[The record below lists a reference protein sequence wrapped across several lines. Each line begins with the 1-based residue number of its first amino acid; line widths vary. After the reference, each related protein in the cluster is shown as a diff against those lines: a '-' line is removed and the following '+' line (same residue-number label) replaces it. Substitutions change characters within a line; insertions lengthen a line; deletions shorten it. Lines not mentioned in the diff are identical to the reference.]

1 MMPDIGNV
9 LLEIRG
15 LTRSFPGVK
24 ALDAVDFTLRRGE
37 IHALMGENGAG
48 KSTLIKVLTGV
59 HKKGSG
65 SIKFEG
71 KEFDASSPM
80 DAASKGI
87 STVYQEINLLPN
99 LSVAENIFIGRQ
111 PMKGIRIDW
120 KAINMNA
127 KNALAKLDLEID
139 VTLPLSSFSTAI
151 QQMVAI
157 ARAIDIRANILI
169 LDEPTSSLDMA
180 ECKNLFKTMK
190 RLKDEGM
197 GIIFITHFLDQVY
210 ETSDRITVL
219 RNGQFIGEYKTAELP
234 RFQLISKMLGKELEQ
249 EMVSS
254 GKRAEETPSQKEPFM
269 TLNNVEEKGVLFPFD
284 LGICEGEV
292 VGLAGLLGSGRT
304 EVAKLL
310 FGINR
315 PTGGTMEID
324 NEPVAIH
331 SPRHAISHSI
341 AFCPEDRK
349 TEGIIPDLT
358 VRENIVLPLQSRRG
372 FLRSISR
379 KEQDRITDQY
389 IELLKIKVSGREQKA
404 GTLSGGNQQ
413 KVILA
418 RWMAMNPR
426 LLILDEPTRGIDV
439 GAKAEIE
446 KLIFRLREE
455 GRSILFISSELEEI
469 VHTCSRVAILK
480 DRKKVGE
487 ISGENISEET
497 IMTTLAQEG
506 TGERL

>member
-1 MMPDIGNV
+1 MPDIGNV

-15 LTRSFPGVK
+15 LSRSFPGVK

-59 HKKGSG
+59 HKKNSG
-65 SIKFEG
+65 SIKLEG
-71 KEFDASSPM
+71 KGFEASSPM

-111 PMKGIRIDW
+111 PMKGFNIDW

-127 KNALAKLDLEID
+127 KKALVKLNLEID

-157 ARAIDIRANILI
+157 ARVIDIRAKILI

-180 ECKNLFKTMK
+180 ECENLFKTMN
-190 RLKDEGM
+190 RLKEEGM

-234 RFQLISKMLGKELEQ
+234 RFRLISKMLGKELEQ
-249 EMVSS
+249 EMVSP
-254 GKRAEETPSQKEPFM
+254 GNTQGDTPARKEPFM
-269 TLNNVEEKGVLFPFD
+269 TLNNVEKKGVLFPFD
-284 LGICEGEV
+284 LEICEGEV

-324 NEPVAIH
+324 KRPVAVN
-331 SPRHAISHSI
+331 SPRNAISHSI

-358 VRENIVLPLQSRRG
+358 VRENIVLPLQSCRG
-372 FLRSISR
+372 FFRGISR
-379 KEQDRITDQY
+379 KEQEKITDHY
-389 IELLKIKVSGREQKA
+389 IELLKIKVSNREQKA

-487 ISGENISEET
+487 ISGENISEEK

>member
-1 MMPDIGNV
+1 MSE

-15 LTRSFPGVK
+15 LSRSFPGVK
-24 ALDAVDFTLRRGE
+24 ALDAVDFTLRKGE

-59 HKKGSG
+59 YKKNSG
-65 SIKFEG
+65 SVKLEG
-71 KEFDASSPM
+71 KDFEASSPM

-111 PMKGIRIDW
+111 PMKGFNIDW

-127 KNALAKLDLEID
+127 RNALARLDIDMD
-139 VTLPLSSFSTAI
+139 VTRPLSSFSTAI

-157 ARAIDIRANILI
+157 ARALDTKAKILI
-169 LDEPTSSLDMA
+169 LDEPTSSLDMT
-180 ECKNLFKTMK
+180 ECKNLFATMQK
-190 RLKDEGM
+190 LKESGIS
-197 GIIFITHFLDQVY
+197 IIFITHFLDQVY

-219 RNGQFIGEYKTAELP
+219 RNGQFIGEFKTADLP
-234 RFQLISKMLGKELEQ
+234 RFQLISKMLGKDLEQ
-249 EMVSS
+249 EIVSS
-254 GKRAEETPSQKEPFM
+254 GKPVDVHSEKKPFM
-269 TLNNVEEKGVLFPFD
+269 ALNNVERKGVIFPFD
-284 LGICEGEV
+284 LKMHEGEV
-292 VGLAGLLGSGRT
+292 LGLAGLLGSGRT
-304 EVAKLL
+304 EMAKLL
-310 FGINR
+310 FGVDK
-315 PTGGTMEID
+315 PTGGTVEID
-324 NEPVAIH
+324 DSPVTIN
-331 SPRHAISHSI
+331 SPKQAISHSI

-358 VRENIVLPLQSRRG
+358 VRENIVLPLQANRG
-372 FLRSISR
+372 FFRGLSR
-379 KEQDRITDQY
+379 KEQEKITDRY
-389 IELLKIKVSGREQKA
+389 IDLLKIKVSGREQKV

-455 GRSILFISSELEEI
+455 GRSVLFISSELEEI
-469 VHTCSRVAILK
+469 VHICSRVAILK
-480 DRKKVGE
+480 DRRKLGE
-487 ISGENISEET
+487 ISGEAISEEK
-497 IMTTLAQEG
+497 IMATLAQERR
-506 TGERL
+506 EEI

>member
-1 MMPDIGNV
+1 MYE

-15 LTRSFPGVK
+15 LSRSFPGVK
-24 ALDAVDFTLRRGE
+24 ALDAVDFTLRKGE

-59 HKKGSG
+59 HKKNSG
-65 SIKFEG
+65 SIKFCG
-71 KEFDASSPM
+71 KEFEASSPM

-99 LSVAENIFIGRQ
+99 LSVAENIYIGRQ
-111 PMKGIRIDW
+111 PKKGVMIDW

-127 KNALAKLDLEID
+127 KNALARLDLEID

-157 ARAIDIRANILI
+157 ARALDISAKILI

-180 ECKNLFKTMK
+180 ECKNLFKIMK
-190 RLKDEGM
+190 RLREDGM

-219 RNGQFIGEYKTAELP
+219 RNGQFIGEYKASELP
-234 RFQLISKMLGKELEQ
+234 RLNLISKMLGKELEQ

-254 GKRAEETPSQKEPFM
+254 GKQPGDTSKQKEPFI
-269 TLNNVEEKGVLFPFD
+269 TLNSMEAKGVRFPFD
-284 LGICEGEV
+284 LEICEGEV
-292 VGLAGLLGSGRT
+292 LGLAGLLGSGRT
-304 EVAKLL
+304 EVAKLM
-310 FGINR
+310 FGINQ
-315 PTGGTMEID
+315 PTRGTIEID
-324 NEPVAIH
+324 HQPVAIH
-331 SPRHAISHSI
+331 SPRDAISYSI

-358 VRENIVLPLQSRRG
+358 VRENIVLPLQSKRG
-372 FLRSISR
+372 FLRGISR
-379 KEQDRITDQY
+379 KEQDRITDHY
-389 IELLKIKVSGREQKA
+389 IDLLRIKVSCREQKA

-455 GRSILFISSELEEI
+455 GCSILFISSELEEI

-480 DRKKVGE
+480 ERKKLGE
-487 ISGENISEET
+487 ITGKEISEER
-497 IMTTLAQEG
+497 IMTTLAHEQRREI
-506 TGERL
+506 

>member
-1 MMPDIGNV
+1 M
-9 LLEIRG
+9 
-15 LTRSFPGVK
+15 SFPGVK
-24 ALDAVDFTLRRGE
+24 ALDGVDFTLRSGE

-59 HKKGSG
+59 HKKESG

-71 KEFDASSPM
+71 KEFKASSPM

-99 LSVAENIFIGRQ
+99 LSVAENIYIGRQ
-111 PMKGIRIDW
+111 PMKGVRIDW
-120 KAINMNA
+120 KTININA
-127 KNALAKLDLEID
+127 KEALAKLDLDID
-139 VTLPLSSFSTAI
+139 VTLPLSYFSTAV

-157 ARAIDIRANILI
+157 ARALDIRAKILI
-169 LDEPTSSLDMA
+169 LDEPTSSLDLT
-180 ECKNLFKTMK
+180 ECINLFRIMK
-190 RLKDEGM
+190 RLKDDGM

-210 ETSDRITVL
+210 ETSDSITVL
-219 RNGQFIGEYKTAELP
+219 RNGQFIGKYKTAEFP
-234 RFQLISKMLGKELEQ
+234 RFNLISKMLGKELEQ

-254 GKRAEETPSQKEPFM
+254 ENKPGDTSARKEPFM
-269 TLNNVEEKGVLFPFD
+269 TLNNVEEKGVLHPFD
-284 LGICEGEV
+284 LEICKGEV
-292 VGLAGLLGSGRT
+292 LGLAGLLGSGRT
-304 EVAKLL
+304 EVAKLM

-315 PTGGTMEID
+315 PTGGKMKID
-324 NEPVAIH
+324 DKPVAIH
-331 SPRHAISHSI
+331 SPKHAINHSI

-358 VRENIVLPLQSRRG
+358 VRENIVLPLQARRG
-372 FLRSISR
+372 FFRGISR
-379 KEQDRITDQY
+379 REQDKITDQY

-469 VHTCSRVAILK
+469 VHTCSRVAILR
-480 DRKKVGE
+480 DRRKLGE
-487 ISGENISEET
+487 LTGNAISEEN
-497 IMTTLAQEG
+497 IMTTLAQEQ
-506 TGERL
+506 RALI